1 MKKLLLITVLLL
13 CTISLTNTQWV
24 SNYGVSSGDVNFT
37 NAKGTAITCDAA
49 GNSYVTGYSY
59 ENESQNDIITI
70 KYTPA
75 GDTAWVRSFN
85 GDANLN
91 DEGNGICVDNA
102 GNVYVVGFAE
112 FNGKSKDVV
121 IIKYS
126 SNGTEQWSRAY
137 SGADTPTI
145 DEGLGIVVDASGY
158 IYITGYTTFTDNY
171 TDILVRKYDPS
182 GDLVWSA
189 SEDGSSNLNAQGLA
203 IAVGRTG
210 NVYVT
215 GFVTVS
221 GANTDIA
228 LFKYSSDGQLQW
240 AKTIN
245 GNGSTEDKAWGIVVD
260 ESDNI
265 FITGYVTESANN
277 TDAFT
282 AKYHSSGTM
291 MWSKT
296 YNGTG
301 NQSDKAWGIV
311 VDTDGS
317 VYVSGESTADAGNI
331 NYLTVK
337 YTATGTQSWVSEY
350 NGTGNGEDR
359 ASAVSILL
367 NSSNTKS
374 VIVTGK
380 SWGPSNTFDY
390 ATVRYNTESGIQSQ
404 VNRYTFTGNSN
415 DIAKDLV
422 ISPSKKVI
430 ITGFSQLIIDA
441 GVGSS
446 YVSTQS
452 VDFGETIE
460 MNSELTTPG
469 SFILHQNYPN
479 PFNPATSIRFDLTQ
493 ASNVRLAVYDMLGRE
508 INVLVNQ
515 NLTAGTH
522 NITFNASDLSS
533 GIYFYKL
540 EAGSF
545 RDIKKMTLV
554 K

>member
-126 SNGTEQWSRAY
+126 SNGTEEWSRAY

-228 LFKYSSDGQLQW
+228 LFKYNSDGQLQW

-282 AKYHSSGTM
+282 AKYHCSGTM

-337 YTATGTQSWVSEY
+337 YTAAGTQSWVSEY

-493 ASNVRLAVYDMLGRE
+493 SSNVRLAVYDMLGRE

-522 NITFNASDLSS
+522 NITFNASNLSS
-533 GIYFYKL
+533 GVYFYKL